1 METILEMKKIHKSF
15 FGVEVLHGVD
25 FDVRKGECI
34 AICGENGAGKSTL
47 MKILTGI
54 HNKFLG
60 EIIYKGENIQHLSP
74 LEIQHKGISM
84 IHQELNLLDEMTVAQ
99 NIYLCRE
106 PKKNRL
112 IDFKKMNKD
121 AKQLLERLEEID
133 PKAKVKDLGIAKKQ
147 IVEIAKSLS
156 YNADLIIM
164 DEPTAVLTINE
175 TKMLFQLIRQL
186 KKNGVAVV
194 YISHRLKEIKE
205 ICDRVTILRDGTY
218 ITTKDIE
225 EVSEK
230 DIAELMV
237 GREIEEVNQKEYS
250 GSGNIALSVQHVS
263 DDFLKDVS
271 FELKEGEILG
281 ISGLVGAGR
290 TELAEY
296 IFGIRKAKKGEI
308 SVYGEHVSIKS
319 PIDAIKYRIGFA
331 TEDRKGSGLFLDR
344 SIRDNTNIVS
354 MLKSKNIFNNRRKEE
369 ILAKNMID
377 VFRVKCQ
384 STVQKIKNLSGGNQ
398 QKIVLSKWIAVSSKI
413 LILDEPTRGVDI
425 GARKEIYDIINRLAE
440 EGKSVIVISSDLTE
454 VLAISQRVLVMHQGE
469 IRGEIVGDEINEEN
483 IMILA
488 TGIGE

>member
-1 METILEMKKIHKSF
+1 MKKIHKSF

>member
-1 METILEMKKIHKSF
+1 MKKIHKSF

-54 HNKFLG
+54 YNKFQG
-60 EIIYKGENIQHLSP
+60 EIIFKGENIEHLTP

-106 PKKNRL
+106 PKKNGL
-112 IDFKKMNKD
+112 IDFNKMNND
-121 AKQLLERLEEID
+121 AKNLLKRLEKID

-147 IVEIAKSLS
+147 NVEIAKSLS
-156 YNADLIIM
+156 FNADLIIM
-164 DEPTAVLTINE
+164 DEPTAVLTVNE
-175 TKMLFQLIRQL
+175 TKMLFQLIKQL
-186 KKNGVAVV
+186 KDNGVAIV

-225 EVSEK
+225 QVSEK

-237 GREIEEVNQKEYS
+237 GREIEEVNQKKYK
-250 GSGNIALSVQHVS
+250 GSGNAALEVRNIS
-263 DDFLKDVS
+263 DDFLKNIN
-271 FELKEGEILG
+271 FTLKEGEILG

-290 TELAEY
+290 SELAEV
-296 IFGIRKAKKGEI
+296 IFGVRKPKQGDI
-308 SVYGEHVSIKS
+308 LVYGEAVNIKS
-319 PIDAIKYRIGFA
+319 PIDAIKHRIGFA

-344 SIRDNTNIVS
+344 SIRDNANIVS
-354 MLKSKNIFNNRRKEE
+354 MLKNKNIFNNRKKEE

-384 STVQKIKNLSGGNQ
+384 STAQKIKNLSGGNQ

-440 EGKSVIVISSDLTE
+440 EGKSIIVISSDLTE
-454 VLAISQRVLVMHQGE
+454 VLAISQRVIVMHQGE
-469 IRGEIVGDEINEEN
+469 ISGEIVGDNINEEN
-483 IMILA
+483 IMVLA

>member
-1 METILEMKKIHKSF
+1 MKKIHKSF
-15 FGVEVLHGVD
+15 FGVEVLHGVN
-25 FDVRKGECI
+25 FDVTKGECI

-54 HNKFLG
+54 YNKFEG
-60 EIIYKGENIQHLSP
+60 EILYKGENIEHFSP
-74 LEIQHKGISM
+74 LEIQNKGISM

-106 PKKNRL
+106 PKKNGL
-112 IDFKKMNKD
+112 IDFKKMNQD
-121 AKQLLERLEEID
+121 AKELLQSLEEID
-133 PKAKVKDLGIAKKQ
+133 PTSKVKDLGIAKKQ

-164 DEPTAVLTINE
+164 DEPTAVLTVNE
-175 TKMLFQLIRQL
+175 TNMLFKLIRQL
-186 KKNGVAVV
+186 KKNGVAIV

-205 ICDRVTILRDGTY
+205 ICDRVTILRDGTF
-218 ITTKDIE
+218 ITTKTVN

-237 GREIEEVNQKEYS
+237 GREIEELNQMIYT
-250 GSGNIALSVQHVS
+250 GSGKTVLEVRNVS
-263 DDFLKDVS
+263 DDFLKDISVK
-271 FELKEGEILG
+271 LKEGEILG

-290 TELAEY
+290 SELAEV

-308 SVYGEHVSIKS
+308 LVYDQPVNIKS

-344 SIRDNTNIVS
+344 NIRDNANIVS
-354 MLKSKNIFNNRRKEE
+354 MLKNKNIFNNRKKEE

-377 VFRVKCQ
+377 VFKVKCQ
-384 STVQKIKNLSGGNQ
+384 NTTQKIKNLSGGNQ

-425 GARKEIYDIINRLAE
+425 GARKEIYDIINRLSE
-440 EGKSVIVISSDLTE
+440 EGKSIIVISSDLTE
-454 VLAISQRVLVMHQGE
+454 ILAISQRVLVMHEGE
-469 IRGEIVGDEINEEN
+469 IKGEIIGDEICEEN

>member
-15 FGVEVLHGVD
+15 FGVEVLHGVN
-25 FDVRKGECI
+25 FDVTKGECI

-54 HNKFLG
+54 YNKFEG
-60 EIIYKGENIQHLSP
+60 EILYKGENIEHFSP
-74 LEIQHKGISM
+74 LEIQNKGISM

-106 PKKNRL
+106 PKKNGL
-112 IDFKKMNKD
+112 IDFKKMNQD
-121 AKQLLERLEEID
+121 AKELLQSLEEID
-133 PKAKVKDLGIAKKQ
+133 PTSKVKDLGIAKKQ

-164 DEPTAVLTINE
+164 DEPTAVLTVNE
-175 TKMLFQLIRQL
+175 TNMLFKLIRQL
-186 KKNGVAVV
+186 KKNGVAIV

-205 ICDRVTILRDGTY
+205 ICDRVTILRDGTF
-218 ITTKDIE
+218 ITTKTVN

-237 GREIEEVNQKEYS
+237 GREIEELNQMIYT
-250 GSGNIALSVQHVS
+250 GSGKTVLEVRNVS
-263 DDFLKDVS
+263 DDFLKDISVK
-271 FELKEGEILG
+271 LKEGEILG

-290 TELAEY
+290 SELAEV

-308 SVYGEHVSIKS
+308 LVYDQPVNIKS

-344 SIRDNTNIVS
+344 NIRDNANIVS
-354 MLKSKNIFNNRRKEE
+354 MLKNKNIFNNRKKEE

-377 VFRVKCQ
+377 VFKVKCQ
-384 STVQKIKNLSGGNQ
+384 NTTQKIKNLSGGNQ

-425 GARKEIYDIINRLAE
+425 GARKEIYDIINRLSE
-440 EGKSVIVISSDLTE
+440 EGKSIIVISSDLTE
-454 VLAISQRVLVMHQGE
+454 ILAISQRVLVMHEGE
-469 IRGEIVGDEINEEN
+469 IKGEIIGDEICEEN

>member
-1 METILEMKKIHKSF
+1 MKKIHKSF
-15 FGVEVLHGVD
+15 FGVEVLHGVN
-25 FDVRKGECI
+25 FDVTKGECI

-54 HNKFLG
+54 YNKFEG
-60 EIIYKGENIQHLSP
+60 EILYKGENIEHFSP
-74 LEIQHKGISM
+74 LEIQNKGISM

-106 PKKNRL
+106 PKKNGL
-112 IDFKKMNKD
+112 IDFKKMNQD
-121 AKQLLERLEEID
+121 AKELLQSLEEID
-133 PKAKVKDLGIAKKQ
+133 PTSKVKDLGIAKKQ

-164 DEPTAVLTINE
+164 DEPTAVLTVNE
-175 TKMLFQLIRQL
+175 TNMLFKLIRQL
-186 KKNGVAVV
+186 KKNGVAIV

-205 ICDRVTILRDGTY
+205 ICDRVTILRDGTF
-218 ITTKDIE
+218 ITTKTVN

-237 GREIEEVNQKEYS
+237 GREIEELNQMIYT
-250 GSGNIALSVQHVS
+250 GSGKTVLEARNVS
-263 DDFLKDVS
+263 DDFLKDIS
-271 FELKEGEILG
+271 FKLKEGEILG

-290 TELAEY
+290 SELAEV

-308 SVYGEHVSIKS
+308 LVYNEPVNIKS

-344 SIRDNTNIVS
+344 NIRDNANIVS
-354 MLKSKNIFNNRRKEE
+354 MLKNKNIFNNRKKEE

-377 VFRVKCQ
+377 VFKVKCQ
-384 STVQKIKNLSGGNQ
+384 NTTQKIKNLSGGNQ

-425 GARKEIYDIINRLAE
+425 GARKEIYDIINRLSE
-440 EGKSVIVISSDLTE
+440 EGKSIIVISSDLTE
-454 VLAISQRVLVMHQGE
+454 ILAISQRVLVMHEGE
-469 IRGEIVGDEINEEN
+469 IKGEIIGDEICEEN